1 MFDKPAFQRAQCTD
15 ANQISFCRNET
26 CYDILDS
33 HCGDAVSC
41 SSCAECVEAVV
52 VPPNLECGLE
62 QRKNYC
68 DPVPGECSNGRLGL
82 VTVADSDDRP
92 LLRTDTVLSIGGCDR
107 SGECT
112 TASGRTDVYGVL
124 QEEWSNGT
132 AMVLPRAGAAA
143 AKINANLGFG
153 EYRAPACPSASVRIH
168 CRHLS
173 VC

>member
-1 MFDKPAFQRAQCTD
+1 MQQRSAW
-15 ANQISFCRNET
+15 A
-26 CYDILDS
+26 
-33 HCGDAVSC
+33 
-41 SSCAECVEAVV
+41 
-52 VPPNLECGLE
+52 
-62 QRKNYC
+62 
-68 DPVPGECSNGRLGL
+68 
-82 VTVADSDDRP
+82 VTVCRDSDDRP

-153 EYRAPACPSASVRIH
+153 ETVPLPGP
-168 CRHLS
+168 RHLS
-173 VC
+173 AC